1 MSRTDSPAVPRWS
14 ISRAA
19 VAMRYSRRSWP
30 SPSRRTAGFL
40 GDIALKRDDDSG
52 GAERGGVPEQHE
64 PAGPLLEQLRRRGH
78 RGLVEGHDQAGD
90 ACDDDQRARGKQEPR
105 AADGGEFAALA
116 VDHGQHGWFSLA
128 SGGDADADADKERR
142 PRSLSGGPVRSAL
155 PSVSG
160 TLTPECCSF
169 HRARAAALRSGV
181 LRPLGPRKPASFPV
195 GTVMTVPVRRSPGRT
210 SSSGPGPRS
219 PPSVLPTPGPSHTAA

>member
-64 PAGPLLEQLRRRGH
+64 PVGPLLEQLRRRGH
-78 RGLVEGHDQAGD
+78 RGLVEGLAGVEGQPALHPRWDGPGQAPHAGWWFYPI
-90 ACDDDQRARGKQEPR
+90 RLARGSR
-105 AADGGEFAALA
+105 
-116 VDHGQHGWFSLA
+116 
-128 SGGDADADADKERR
+128 
-142 PRSLSGGPVRSAL
+142 
-155 PSVSG
+155 
-160 TLTPECCSF
+160 
-169 HRARAAALRSGV
+169 
-181 LRPLGPRKPASFPV
+181 
-195 GTVMTVPVRRSPGRT
+195 
-210 SSSGPGPRS
+210 
-219 PPSVLPTPGPSHTAA
+219 

>member
-1 MSRTDSPAVPRWS
+1 MSRTDSPAVPRWP

-78 RGLVEGHDQAGD
+78 RGLVEGLAGVEGLPAREPRTQKLAGD
-90 ACDDDQRARGKQEPR
+90 AFNQGDPRERGRDSAREVADEGAEAD
-105 AADGGEFAALA
+105 AAGGESD
-116 VDHGQHGWFSLA
+116 VDAH
-128 SGGDADADADKERR
+128 
-142 PRSLSGGPVRSAL
+142 
-155 PSVSG
+155 
-160 TLTPECCSF
+160 
-169 HRARAAALRSGV
+169 AAAEGAPGV
-181 LRPLGPRKPASFPV
+181 GGREMQSTALGRP
-195 GTVMTVPVRRSPGRT
+195 PGRHGRE
-210 SSSGPGPRS
+210 SR
-219 PPSVLPTPGPSHTAA
+219 